1 MLPVVTTIETRCKR
15 CYSCIRNCPAKAI
28 KVEKGQAKVIAERCI
43 ACGYCVRVCPQNAKS
58 IRDDILPVMQILNS
72 QKDVFAVLAP
82 SFPAAFP
89 DIPAGKVLTAIKQ
102 LGFSQVFDVAFGADL
117 VSEKYQQLLES
128 NVMPVIISSPCPAVV
143 SYIEK
148 YYPFLSICLA
158 PIVSPMIAIGRYIK
172 KNYGAENHIVFIGP
186 CIAKKREMTDSKVA
200 GIIDCVLTFDEL
212 NDMFA
217 YNQIHLADLPEG
229 EFDGPRGRKGKL
241 FPVSGGL
248 LKSAGMN
255 ADITDNDIIVTDG
268 RDRVLEIIS
277 KAAEGE
283 IEAKFL
289 DILFCEGCIN
299 GPKINNTLS
308 VFVKK
313 DRVINYIKEQSRLRT
328 PPEIQKKQI
337 PDLSRQFTN
346 EYKPE
351 KQPGKADIKRILAMT
366 GKKKPEDELN
376 CGACGYPS
384 CYEKAVAVFQGL
396 AEAEMCLPYMI
407 DRLEQVQKD
416 AQITNQELKESLDT
430 LRKTQQQLVQSEKLA
445 SIGELAAGVA
455 HELNNPLGGI
465 LIFTNLLMEKK
476 TKADQDYTDLKRIVN
491 ETERCRKIVQG
502 LLDFSRQSR
511 TQAAI
516 TDLNKILTGA
526 LSLIERQAVFQNIEI
541 IKEFQTDM
549 DKVFVDVGQIQ
560 QIFLNIILNAAEAM
574 QGTGKL
580 VVKTTM
586 SSDRQQTLVSF
597 TDTGPG
603 IAAEIQDKIFDP
615 FFTTK
620 PPGKGTGLGLAIS
633 YGIIQKH
640 KGKISVSS
648 QAGEG
653 ATFTVLLPTARSL
666 QNNGLFDKVLS
677 QKDIDSVI

>member
-1 MLPVVTTIETRCKR
+1 MSPVVTTIETRCKR

-28 KVEKGQAKVIAERCI
+28 KVEKGQAQVIAERCI

-58 IRDDILPVMQILNS
+58 IRDDILPVMQLLSTRKN
-72 QKDVFAVLAP
+72 VYALLAP

-89 DIPAGKVLTAIKQ
+89 DISPAQVLTAIRQ
-102 LGFSQVFDVAFGADL
+102 LGFARVFDVAFGADL
-117 VSEKYQQLLES
+117 VSFKYKQLLEA

-158 PIVSPMIAIGRYIK
+158 PVVSPMIAVGRYIK
-172 KNYGAENHIVFIGP
+172 KNYGGDNHLVFIGP
-186 CIAKKREMTDSKVA
+186 CIAKKREMIDNKLEAV
-200 GIIDCVLTFDEL
+200 IDCVLTFDEL
-212 NDMFA
+212 KAMFD
-217 YNQIHLADLPEG
+217 YNQIQLADLSNS
-229 EFDGPRGRKGKL
+229 EFDGPRGQHGKL

-248 LKSAGMN
+248 LKSAGID
-255 ADITDNDIIVTDG
+255 ADITDNDIIVTEG

-299 GPKINNTLS
+299 GPKIDNSLS

-313 DRVINYIKEQSRLRT
+313 DRVINYIKEQSRLESPR
-328 PPEIQKKQI
+328 EISQEQI
-337 PDLSRQFTN
+337 PDTSRQFTN

-366 GKKKPEDELN
+366 GKMNPEDELN

-384 CYEKAVAVFQGL
+384 CYEKAVAVFRGL

-407 DRLEQVQKD
+407 DKLEQVQNE
-416 AQITNQELKESLDT
+416 AQKSNQELKESLDT

-476 TKADQDYTDLKRIVN
+476 NKTDQDYTDLKRIVD

-516 TDLNKILTGA
+516 TDLNKILTST
-526 LSLIERQAVFQNIEI
+526 LSLIERQAIFQNIEI
-541 IKEFQTDM
+541 VKELQGDI

-574 QGTGKL
+574 QGNGQL
-580 VVKTTM
+580 VVKTDM
-586 SSDRQQTLVSF
+586 SPDRQRVMAIF

-603 IAAEIQDKIFDP
+603 IADEIKDKIFDP

-640 KGKISVSS
+640 QGEISVSGK
-648 QAGEG
+648 AGEG
-653 ATFTVLLPTARSL
+653 ATFTVFLPTARAM
-666 QNNGLFDKVLS
+666 QNNGLFNQVLLHKES
-677 QKDIDSVI
+677 DPV